1 MKEIMDWVSLA
12 GNSLWVAG
20 CALALAVISGVSGT
34 ARPGGFREHL
44 GKPLAQMGLSLAFFL
59 ISAGQAEVAV
69 PVWEKMIWVL
79 LGLVFLVSTWHSL
92 SEGIRLHQR
101 KVHTP
106 NDKINS

>member
-79 LGLVFLVSTWHSL
+79 LGLVSLFLP
-92 SEGIRLHQR
+92 GIVCQKGSGCTNGKCTHRMT
-101 KVHTP
+101 K
-106 NDKINS
+106 